1 MNEAIR
7 HCDFTTLQNLA
18 RADYQLAGAD
28 TSITKARLMFLKPT
42 LTLSAI
48 ALALL
53 AKSSNAHD
61 QIQHIRSATFK
72 LMYAD
77 TVFMVDP
84 LLADKGAYPG
94 FEGTFRSELF
104 NPTVDLPM
112 PVDEVIA
119 DVDAIIVTH
128 VHLDHW
134 DDVAQ
139 KILPKDI
146 PLFVQNDADAAVIR
160 DQGFSNIR
168 VLHEGSTEFRGINL
182 SKTAGQHGDDVL
194 FDIPDLATRL
204 GVVMGVV
211 FESPKHKTVYV
222 AGDTIWCEGVD
233 EALEKHNP
241 DVIVLNTGNAI
252 VTGLED
258 HPIIMGKEDTLR
270 AVTAAPNAIVI
281 AVHMDAI
288 NHCALSRGELREYVK
303 EKGIEDRV
311 LIPSDGEVLEF

>member
-1 MNEAIR
+1 
-7 HCDFTTLQNLA
+7 
-18 RADYQLAGAD
+18 
-28 TSITKARLMFLKPT
+28 MFMKPA
-42 LTLSAI
+42 LTVFAV

-53 AKSSNAHD
+53 ANNSFAHD
-61 QIQHIRSATFK
+61 QIQHIRNATFK

-77 TVFMVDP
+77 TVFMIDP

-104 NPTVDLPM
+104 NPTVDLPI

-119 DVDAIIVTH
+119 DVDAIVVTH

-134 DDVAQ
+134 DDAAQ
-139 KILPKDI
+139 KNLPKDI
-146 PLFVQNDADAAVIR
+146 PLFVQNDADATVIR
-160 DQGFSNIR
+160 GQGFSNVQ
-168 VLHEGSTEFRGINL
+168 VLHEGPTEFRGVNL
-182 SKTAGQHGDDVL
+182 SKTAGQHGSDVL
-194 FDIPDLATRL
+194 FGMPDLAARL

-211 FESPKHKTVYV
+211 FEAPQRKTVYV

-252 VTGLED
+252 VSGLEE

-270 AVTAAPNAIVI
+270 AASAAPNAIIV

-288 NHCALSRGELREYVK
+288 NHCALSRVELRQDVK
-303 EKGIEDRV
+303 GKGIEDRV
-311 LIPSDGEVLEF
+311 LIPSDGEVLKF